1 VLVVGTTSELRQS
14 VKRLRGRAAS
24 GGELL
29 QAAAD
34 DGQGVNRRLLAL
46 AEREGLGR
54 ATTGGCMNRAQGG
67 MTGGVITGRPT
78 AAIHAVARLM
88 SPPRH
93 RRARRALGQRR
104 EPVPVIA

>member
-34 DGQGVNRRLLAL
+34 HGQGVNRRLLAL

-54 ATTGGCMNRAQGG
+54 ATPE
-67 MTGGVITGRPT
+67 GGVLSG
-78 AAIHAVARLM
+78 
-88 SPPRH
+88 PR
-93 RRARRALGQRR
+93 
-104 EPVPVIA
+104 VV